1 MRGDMNTPL
10 LGLRRATGYQPAARP
25 AHVRSGNARLYE
37 LLAAGEVEAYVEG
50 RLRKITVHS
59 IRR

>member
-1 MRGDMNTPL
+1 L

-25 AHVRSGNARLYE
+25 ALVRCGNARLYE